1 MFRRFFMK
9 KTIVQIQQEAAKT
22 QLKRTLGKWNLVS
35 LGIGC
40 IIGAGI
46 FVMTGTAAANHAGPA
61 IIMSF
66 VFTGIA
72 CAFVGLCYAELASL
86 LPVSGSAY
94 TYAYATLGEVFAWV
108 MGWLLLLEYGVAA
121 ATVAVGWSG
130 YINSFLLGF
139 GIMIPP
145 EFTTA
150 TGNLVVVSEAFR
162 SMYEAAGYT
171 LNATNNLVTASGA
184 IVTGVFNLPAFVGIG
199 MVTTLL
205 VIGVSESAK
214 INNIIV
220 GIKLLVVVMFVAIG
234 AFYVDP
240 SNWHPFIP
248 EKTAPGVYG
257 WDGVFRAASIIFFAY
272 VGFEAVSTA
281 AQEAKNPQKD
291 MPFGIL
297 GSLLI
302 CTLLYMGVAAVLTGI
317 VKYPALNVA
326 DPMAVAVDAIGLGWF
341 AFLIKIGAITGL
353 TSVMLVLLYGQTRIF
368 YTMSH
373 DGLLPQVFSK
383 VHAKFKTPHV
393 NTILVGVLVAFA
405 AGVTPISLL
414 GDLVS
419 LGTLVAFIIVCF
431 TVLYL
436 RKTEPNMPRPFR
448 TPGMPITPLLGIATC
463 GYLVFSIFFGTDD
476 AGAIVLTESGSK
488 VLHYT
493 GPYVIVG
500 ALIYLF
506 YGMRNSVLT
515 RNAAQLSATI
525 RTELTPPETMKAK
538 AKPKASPKKKK

>member
-1 MFRRFFMK
+1 MFRRIFIK
-9 KTIVQIQQEAAKT
+9 KSVSQIQQEAANT
-22 QLKRTLGKWNLVS
+22 TLKRTLGRWNLVS

-86 LPVSGSAY
+86 LPISGSAY

-139 GIMIPP
+139 GVMLPP
-145 EFTTA
+145 ELTSA
-150 TGNLVVVSEAFR
+150 TGNLINVNAAFSDMYIAAGYQVSEAGKLL
-162 SMYEAAGYT
+162 S
-171 LNATNNLVTASGA
+171 ASGEL
-184 IVTGVFNLPAFVGIG
+184 VKGVFNLPAFVGIG
-199 MVTTLL
+199 LVTSLL
-205 VIGVSESAK
+205 VVGVSESAK

-220 GIKLLVVVMFVAIG
+220 AIKLLVVLMFVAIG
-234 AFYVDP
+234 FFYVNPD
-240 SNWHPFIP
+240 NWVPFIP
-248 EKTAPGVYG
+248 DKQAPGVFG

-297 GSLLI
+297 GSLLV
-302 CTLLYMGVAAVLTGI
+302 CTLLYMGVAAVLTGL
-317 VKYPALNVA
+317 VKYPGLNVA

-341 AFLIKIGAITGL
+341 SFLIKIGAITGL
-353 TSVMLVLLYGQTRIF
+353 SSVMLVLLYGQTRIF

-373 DGLLPQVFSK
+373 DGLLPKALSK
-383 VHAKFKTPHV
+383 VHPKYKTPYI
-393 NTILVGVLVAFA
+393 NTIIVGIIVALA
-405 AGVTPISLL
+405 AGVTPITLL

-419 LGTLVAFIIVCF
+419 LGTLMAFIIVCV

-436 RKTEPNMPRPFR
+436 RKTEPNLPRPFR
-448 TPGMPITPLLGIATC
+448 TPGMPVTPLLGILTC
-463 GYLVFSIFFGTDD
+463 GYLVYSIFFGTNE
-476 AGAIVLTESGSK
+476 AGDIVVTDSGWH
-488 VLHYT
+488 VLEYI
-493 GPYVIVG
+493 GPYVLVG
-500 ALIYLF
+500 ALIYLC
-506 YGMRNSVLT
+506 YGARNSQLHKDLK
-515 RNAAQLSATI
+515 AASATI
-525 RTELTPPETMKAK
+525 KTELTPPEKL
-538 AKPKASPKKKK
+538 

>member
-1 MFRRFFMK
+1 MSMFGRIFIK
-9 KTIVQIQQEAAKT
+9 KTIVQIQKEAAAGE
-22 QLKRTLGKWNLVS
+22 LKRTLGKWNLVS

-61 IIMSF
+61 IVLSF

-139 GIMIPP
+139 GVMIPP
-145 EFTTA
+145 ELTTA
-150 TGNLVVVSEAFR
+150 TGNAVVVSEAFR
-162 SMYEAAGYT
+162 GLYEAAGYAM
-171 LNATNNLVTASGA
+171 NATGNLMDSGGA
-184 IVTGVFNLPAFVGIG
+184 IVKGVFNLPAFIGIG

-220 GIKLLVVVMFVAIG
+220 AIKLIVVIMFVAIG

-240 SNWHPFIP
+240 ANWHPFIP

-302 CTLLYMGVAAVLTGI
+302 CTLLYMGVAAVLTGV
-317 VKYPALNVA
+317 VKYPLLNVA

-368 YTMSH
+368 YTMAH
-373 DGLLPQVFSK
+373 DGLLPPSLSK
-383 VHAKFKTPHV
+383 IHPKFKTPYI
-393 NTILVGVLVAFA
+393 NTIIVGVLVAIA

-419 LGTLVAFIIVCF
+419 LGTLLAFIIVCF

-436 RKTEPNMPRPFR
+436 RKVEPHMPRPFR
-448 TPGMPITPLLGIATC
+448 TPGMPVTPVLGILTC
-463 GYLVFSIFFGTDD
+463 GYLVFSIFFGTDE

-488 VLHYT
+488 VLSYT
-493 GPYVIVG
+493 GPYVVVG
-500 ALIYLF
+500 ALIYAF
-506 YGMRNSVLT
+506 YGARNSVLHKDSK
-515 RNAAQLSATI
+515 RLHATI
-525 RTELTPPETMKAK
+525 KTELTPPETMKK
-538 AKPKASPKKKK
+538 TAKPKPKKK